1 MEGNCINFVL
11 TREQAK
17 DICEYYHKDITSMDD
32 WEIEELLD
40 RLIDDFLFGN

>member
-1 MEGNCINFVL
+1 MNINFVL

-17 DICEYYHKDITSMDD
+17 DICNYFGVDMAMLED

-40 RLIDDFLFGN
+40 RLIDEALFS